1 MKGFKKD
8 LSTLPNSSFASVM
21 GTGILSDALFHL
33 GLMTISYLLMFLS
46 ICIYIGLIG
55 SFLLKLFLLKGNIFK
70 YSSKT
75 VMQAFTFIAGTS
87 VLFTRLYESHISI
100 YPLVIVIVLLGVTV
114 LFISLY
120 LLSLNFHNEEKEN
133 YLLFLPLISFLSLS
147 ILIGVTQNQIPFI
160 FVSLEFLLVII
171 SQIGTIL
178 VITYSLIYNHKRPV
192 HIQDINGYYMI
203 YSGILSLLGYSILGT
218 PVYDNIQMTIGYIF
232 HYMAT
237 ADIIASIFIAL
248 FMFIVFI
255 VKIKNGLFNK
265 KYKISSWG
273 ALFPLGVD
281 SIGYYSMSEIYHV
294 QFFDDLS
301 YFFTSLA
308 ILVLIGIIMEFILYV
323 LQSEKQNFTEHSE
336 IMSE

>member
-1 MKGFKKD
+1 MKGFKKN

-33 GLMTISYLLMFLS
+33 GMMALSYLLMFLS
-46 ICIYIGLIG
+46 ISIYIGLIG
-55 SFLLKLFLLKGNIFK
+55 SFLLKLFLLKGNILK

-75 VMQAFTFIAGTS
+75 VLQAFTFIAGTS

-100 YPLVIVIVLLGVTV
+100 YPLVIVIVLLGVTI

-120 LLSLNFHNEEKEN
+120 LLTLNFHNEEKEN
-133 YLLFLPLISFLSLS
+133 YLLFLPLISFLSFS

-237 ADIIASIFIAL
+237 VDIIASIFIAL

-301 YFFTSLA
+301 YFFTFLA

>member
-1 MKGFKKD
+1 MKGFKKN

-33 GLMTISYLLMFLS
+33 GMMALSYLLMFLS
-46 ICIYIGLIG
+46 ISIYIGLIG
-55 SFLLKLFLLKGNIFK
+55 SFLLKLFLLKGNILK

-75 VMQAFTFIAGTS
+75 VLQAFTFIAGTS

-120 LLSLNFHNEEKEN
+120 LLTLNFHNEEKEN
-133 YLLFLPLISFLSLS
+133 YLLFLPLISFLSFS

-178 VITYSLIYNHKRPV
+178 VITYSLIYNHKKPV

-218 PVYDNIQMTIGYIF
+218 PVYDNLPITIGYIF

-237 ADIIASIFIAL
+237 VDIIASIFIAL

-255 VKIKNGLFNK
+255 VKIKNGFFNK

-281 SIGYYSMSEIYHV
+281 SIGYYSMSEIYHA

-301 YFFTSLA
+301 YFFTYLA

-323 LQSEKQNFTEHSE
+323 LQSENQNFSEHSD
-336 IMSE
+336 IISE

>member
-1 MKGFKKD
+1 MKGFKKN

-33 GLMTISYLLMFLS
+33 GMMALSYLLMFLS
-46 ICIYIGLIG
+46 ISIYIGLIG

-100 YPLVIVIVLLGVTV
+100 YPLVIVIVLLGVTI

-120 LLSLNFHNEEKEN
+120 LLTLNFHNEEKEN
-133 YLLFLPLISFLSLS
+133 YLLFLPLISFLSFS

-218 PVYDNIQMTIGYIF
+218 PVYDNIHMTIGYIF

-237 ADIIASIFIAL
+237 VDIIASTFIAL

-301 YFFTSLA
+301 YFFTFLA

>member
-1 MKGFKKD
+1 MKGFKKN

-33 GLMTISYLLMFLS
+33 GMMALSYLLMFLS
-46 ICIYIGLIG
+46 ISIYIGLIG

-100 YPLVIVIVLLGVTV
+100 YPLVIVIVLLGVTI

-120 LLSLNFHNEEKEN
+120 LLTLNFHNEEKEN
-133 YLLFLPLISFLSLS
+133 YLLFLPLISFLSFS

-237 ADIIASIFIAL
+237 VDIIASIFIAL

-301 YFFTSLA
+301 YFFTFLA